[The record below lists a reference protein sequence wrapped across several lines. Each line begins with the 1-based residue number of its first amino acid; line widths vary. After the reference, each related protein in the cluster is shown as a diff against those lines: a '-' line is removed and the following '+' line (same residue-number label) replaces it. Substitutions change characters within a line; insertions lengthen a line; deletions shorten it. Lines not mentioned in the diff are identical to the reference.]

1 MSGLNS
7 SELRKTFP
15 DAFRVSETMRD
26 AGFEALFAGGCVRD
40 WLLGRVAKDVDIAT
54 DASPDEVERLFPRT
68 HAIGKAFGVIQ
79 VVGGEGVYEVA
90 TFRRDL
96 DQTDG
101 RHPGRIEPSTP
112 EEDAL
117 RRDFTI
123 NGLFLD
129 PASGEIIDHV
139 GGLDDLRAGVV
150 RAIGDPAERFREDHL
165 RMLRAARF
173 ASVLGFAVDPV
184 TAAAVRA
191 RAGDLR
197 KVSAERVREEFT
209 RLLTESPRAGDAVE
223 LLHDLGLLTHI
234 LPEFLALKGCE
245 QPPEYHPEG
254 DVWTHTVMMLNEL
267 SHPSPAL
274 ALAVLLHDIGKP
286 ATRTVEEGRIRF
298 TGHAQVGAD
307 IAAEWMTR
315 MKFSNALRDQV
326 VGMVD
331 RHMNFMNVPHMK
343 KSTLRRLVGSPYFE
357 EELELH
363 RIDCLCSNGITAS
376 HTTLLKVRAD
386 HEAEA
391 ALPEPWVTGR
401 DLIGMGLTE
410 GPEIGEWKH
419 RAYDEQLEGN
429 HPNREALLSWLRDKV

>member
-1 MSGLNS
+1 
-7 SELRKTFP
+7 
-15 DAFRVSETMRD
+15 MRD